1 MERYFKIGEIAALYD
16 IGVDALRYYE
26 KLGLIHPTRSQS
38 GYRLYSI
45 HDIWCLNV
53 IRDLRGLGFRMTQIA
68 EYLNHHTV
76 ESTLQML
83 ADESRAISE
92 KMAALA
98 KLKTN
103 VETRMKTIQT
113 AASQPVDQ
121 FTITPYP
128 ARCCF
133 LIEEPYSGDAEMD
146 VLIKRLLNR
155 DKNRFYIIGSQQ
167 LGSILPLEQSKAGDF
182 SRYSGAFLLAKDG
195 DRSFP
200 AGQYLSVCYR
210 GSYRQ
215 TADYVPAMLAYAAEN
230 GYTLTGDILELLR
243 IDIHTSA
250 DPQEYVTELQVR
262 IEKTS

>member
-1 MERYFKIGEIAALYD
+1 MERYFKIGEISALYD
-16 IGVDALRYYE
+16 IGVDSLRYYE
-26 KLGLIHPTRSQS
+26 KLGLIHPIRSQS

-53 IRDLRGLGFRMTQIA
+53 IRDLRGLGFSMAQIA

-76 ESTLQML
+76 ESTLQTL

-92 KMAALA
+92 KMAVLE
-98 KLKTN
+98 KLKAN
-103 VETRMKTIQT
+103 VETRMETIRT

-121 FTITPYP
+121 FTITIYP
-128 ARCCF
+128 ERRCF
-133 LIEEPYSGDAEMD
+133 AIEEPYSGDAEMD

-167 LGSILPLEQSKAGDF
+167 LGSILRLEQAKKGDF
-182 SRYSGAFLLAKDG
+182 SRYSGAFLLVKDG

-200 AGQYLSVCYR
+200 AGEYLSVCYR

-215 TADYVPAMLAYAAEN
+215 TARYVPAMLTYAEQN
-230 GYTLTGDILELLR
+230 GYTLAGDILELLR

-262 IEKTS
+262 VEKQS